1 VIPVLTPEEMAG
13 IDARAVEPVETL
25 VARAGAAI
33 ATAAIEMMGGAYG
46 RRVIVVAGP
55 GNNGND
61 GRVAARRLAAR
72 GAAVT
77 VVEATGVPRGTA
89 LDPADLVIDA
99 AFGTGL
105 RRAYDPPD
113 PGRAPVLA
121 VDIPS
126 GVNGITGLGLGERSV
141 AADRTVTFAAL
152 KPGLLLGEGPDR
164 AGALA
169 LAGIGLTP
177 LAREVAQAWLVE
189 DADLDALPRRPRDG
203 HKWQRAVAVVAGSP
217 GMTGA
222 PWLVS
227 RAALRAGAG
236 YVRLGMP
243 GVDIAHSPLPP
254 SEIVGLSLSAVGWA
268 AEVLVAGLSRFGALV
283 IGPGLGPAQPSG
295 ARSEVVSLVQAAPVP
310 VVIDADG
317 LGALGS
323 IEILR
328 SLTDARHH
336 PTIITPHVGEWT
348 RLVGAPPEA
357 DRIAEVRQVARRSGA
372 VVLLKG
378 ATTVVGEP
386 GGKVLLA
393 AAGPPSLATAGSG
406 DVLSGIIGALLS
418 DGVPALEAAGLG
430 AHLHGRAASGGYP
443 RGLVAG
449 DLPDLVAHWLSER
462 IS

>member
-1 VIPVLTPEEMAG
+1 VIPVLTPEELAG
-13 IDARAVEPVETL
+13 VDARALEPVDML

-33 ATAAIEMMGGAYG
+33 ATAAIDMMGGAYG

-72 GAAVT
+72 GAIVK
-77 VVEATGVPRGTA
+77 VLEATEVPGGTFVGH
-89 LDPADLVIDA
+89 ADLVVDA

-105 RRAYDPPD
+105 RRAYAPPD
-113 PGRAPVLA
+113 SGRAPVLA

-126 GVNGITGLGLGERSV
+126 GVNGITGFALGEQAV
-141 AADRTVTFAAL
+141 TADRTVTFAAL

-189 DADLDALPRRPRDG
+189 DADFDALAPRPRDG

-243 GVDIAHSPLPP
+243 GVDLPHSPLPP
-254 SEIVGLSLSAVGWA
+254 SEVVGLSLSPVGWA
-268 AEVLVAGLSRFGALV
+268 AEVLVAGLSRFGSLV
-283 IGPGLGPAQPSG
+283 IGPGLGSAQPSG
-295 ARSEVVSLVQAAPVP
+295 SRSEVASLVQAAPLP

-323 IEILR
+323 VEVLR
-328 SLTDARHH
+328 TLTDARHH

-348 RLVGAPPEA
+348 RLVGEAPEA
-357 DRIAEVRQVARRSGA
+357 DRIAAVRQVARRSGA

-418 DGVPALEAAGLG
+418 AGVPALEAAGLG
-430 AHLHGRAASGGYP
+430 AHLHGRAASGGYSH
-443 RGLVAG
+443 GLVAG
-449 DLPDLVAHWLSER
+449 DLPDLVAQWLSGR
-462 IS
+462 L